1 MKNKSI
7 IFWIILSII
16 ASFLVTT
23 YFWLAETKVPSFVA
37 EWVSAFGTVGAVAI
51 ALYIQFRNESIVKV
65 QNNLNKQNV
74 VCLTLLN
81 DLSDIR
87 NELNEVLVQLSN
99 AFAKSNVSDDNTI
112 TTDEVLVLKIKA
124 SNILSKKWQLNY
136 RLVEILNE
144 GEQYECR
151 LALQNMS
158 DVVLEKINSSET
170 ISDLVSIMNSNP
182 YQYIDEIRNIIS
194 TKYERINS
202 LSVIRF

>member
-7 IFWIILSII
+7 IFWVILSII
-16 ASFLVTT
+16 TSFLVTT

-37 EWVSAFGTVGAVAI
+37 EWVSAFGTVGAVAT

-65 QNNLNKQNV
+65 QNNLNKQNA

-87 NELNEVLVQLSN
+87 KELNEVFMQLAN
-99 AFAKSNVSDDNTI
+99 AFVKSNESDDNTI
-112 TTDEVLVLKIKA
+112 TTDEVLALKSKA
-124 SNILSKKWQLNY
+124 SNILSEKWQLNS

-158 DVVLEKINSSET
+158 DVVLAKIYSSET
-170 ISDLVSIMNSNP
+170 ISDLMSIMNGDP
-182 YQYIDEIRNIIS
+182 YQYIDKIHNIIS
-194 TKYERINS
+194 TKYQRINS
-202 LSVIRF
+202 LV

>member
-1 MKNKSI
+1 
-7 IFWIILSII
+7 
-16 ASFLVTT
+16 
-23 YFWLAETKVPSFVA
+23 VA

-74 VCLTLLN
+74 VCVTLLN

-87 NELNEVLVQLSN
+87 NELTEVFVQLSN
-99 AFAKSNVSDDNTI
+99 AFVKSNVSDDNTI

-158 DVVLEKINSSET
+158 DVVLKKINSSET
-170 ISDLVSIMNSNP
+170 ISDVISIMNSDP
-182 YQYIDEIRNIIS
+182 YQYIDEVRNIIS

-202 LSVIRF
+202 LSVIKF